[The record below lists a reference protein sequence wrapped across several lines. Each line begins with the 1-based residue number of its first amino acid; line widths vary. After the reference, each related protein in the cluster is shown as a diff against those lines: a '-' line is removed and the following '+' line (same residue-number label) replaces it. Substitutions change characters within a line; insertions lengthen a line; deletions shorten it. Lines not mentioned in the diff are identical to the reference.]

1 MLDLFRLRR
10 ALPLPNALDGDR
22 LALPWHR
29 ALDQAVRYGA
39 GRSWRG
45 GGHRTFFVSLG
56 ENLQLDTLTTNPG
69 QGRPVVKQFT
79 VCDPV
84 AKWTCAQAWHRA
96 SAHNAKRFLS
106 KLQAEP
112 SDRTKPPTAPHYL
125 PSLTAQEAHASHM
138 S

>member
-1 MLDLFRLRR
+1 M
-10 ALPLPNALDGDR
+10 
-22 LALPWHR
+22 
-29 ALDQAVRYGA
+29 
-39 GRSWRG
+39 
-45 GGHRTFFVSLG
+45 SLG
-56 ENLQLDTLTTNPG
+56 ENLQLDTLTTNPS
-69 QGRPVVKQFT
+69 QERPVVKQFT

-84 AKWTCAQAWHRA
+84 AKWTCAQAWHRG

-125 PSLTAQEAHASHM
+125 PSLTAQETHASHM